1 VFVSR
6 LYGVLTLKSH
16 AMDHVVCLD
25 AGAQEL
31 ENLVKGNKSMILR
44 GADVRDLLYGSVYE
58 GDTLYFT
65 SSTGEGEVRAMG
77 IVTSVFNSEKLTVE
91 ESFETI
97 IRNQDK
103 LQLPDQQFERWAGKR
118 YLVLI
123 GINDIREIEPFR
135 INKAGFTCP
144 DDWLPVGN
152 IDIVA
157 INNSQIPQTKIN
169 QSLISNS
176 YIHPQ

>member
-1 VFVSR
+1 
-6 LYGVLTLKSH
+6 
-16 AMDHVVCLD
+16 MDHVVCLD

-31 ENLVKGNKSMILR
+31 ENLVNGNKSMILR
-44 GADVRDLLYGSVYE
+44 GADVRDLPYGSVYE
-58 GDTLYFT
+58 GDTLYFIT
-65 SSTGEGEVRAMG
+65 STGEGEVRASG

-103 LQLPDQQFERWAGKR
+103 LQLPDKQFDRWAGKR

-123 GINDIREIEPFR
+123 GIEEIQEIEPFK
-135 INKAGFTCP
+135 INRTGITSPA
-144 DDWLPVGN
+144 DWLMVGN

-157 INNSQIPQTKIN
+157 VNNSQSPGTNKN
-169 QSLISNS
+169 
-176 YIHPQ
+176 